1 MVSIL
6 EPEIG
11 ESNFVSSHAK
21 HQRVTGTDMSLSN
34 TVNVQDNQQGKQSCM
49 DRLIWYNIILPFQC
63 NIILTFIDKLLFK
76 NYSYTVW
83 KDNAIYKIKES

>member
-11 ESNFVSSHAK
+11 ESNFVTSHAK
-21 HQRVTGTDMSLSN
+21 HQRVTGTDISLSN
-34 TVNVQDNQQGKQSCM
+34 TVNVPDNQQGNQSCR
-49 DRLIWYNIILPFQC
+49 DRFILYIIVPFQC
-63 NIILTFIDKLLFK
+63 NIILTFIDRLLFT

-83 KDNAIYKIKES
+83 KDNAVYKIEES